1 VSAAAAR
8 LCGLLL
14 LALAAA
20 TGCAPAPGQAAARAI
35 ERLGGKAVFAPP
47 AGDAPAALRR
57 IDLAHTQ
64 VSDADLVRLAREWGG
79 AAGPLATVEELD
91 LTHTAVGD
99 EAVAALPEFPALR
112 KLSLTLTR
120 VGDGGLAP
128 LARLDRLAEL
138 YLADTPVTDAA
149 VATLEKLPRLRT
161 LVLLRTEVS
170 DAAAARLRRALPDAL
185 VQAPARSASG
195 PRRDAAGRRP

>member
-1 VSAAAAR
+1 MSAAAAR
-8 LCGLLL
+8 LCGPLL

-20 TGCAPAPGQAAARAI
+20 TGCAPAPERAAARAI
-35 ERLGGKAVFAPP
+35 ERLGGKAVFATA
-47 AGDAPAALRR
+47 AGDAPATIRR
-57 IDLAHTQ
+57 VDLAHTN
-64 VSDADLVRLAREWGG
+64 VGDADLVRLAREWGG
-79 AAGPLATVEELD
+79 AAGPLATVEEID

-120 VGDGGLAP
+120 VSDGGLAP
-128 LARLDRLAEL
+128 LVRLDRLAEL

-149 VATLEKLPRLRT
+149 VATLEKLPQLRT

-170 DAAAARLRRALPDAL
+170 DAAAAKLRRALPDAL
-185 VQAPARSASG
+185 VQAPARGGAG
-195 PRRDAAGRRP
+195 PRREPAGRSP